1 MKNYLIIG
9 QGIAGSALAY
19 HLMKAGAR
27 VVIVDHHHHESSSV
41 ISTGILNP
49 LSGKRFAL
57 TPEYEEHYTAALA
70 FYADMEKLFSDK
82 FFEAMPVIRLLRSKS
97 EQGKLHRKM
106 EEGNI
111 ADYVFKEYGPG
122 HFAPVLPDD
131 EGSVEIRRGGV
142 CYTTRLMGV
151 LKEYFIRKGCLVNER
166 FYYDEI
172 GFGAD
177 GVIYRDEEF
186 DKVIFC
192 EGYKAQFNPWFQH
205 LTFNSLKGEV
215 LRVRLGRREVPRQ
228 VIVRSNWLAPCAS
241 GVWAAGGSYISDELD
256 GLPTAAGH
264 EQIMEGLRS
273 TVNAEIEVVSH
284 HAAVRPFL
292 NHQQPIA
299 ELHPRFPQM
308 AVFNGLGTKGFL
320 VAPRLAALF
329 AQILLGGQVGAPDR
343 QYA

>member
-9 QGIAGSALAY
+9 QGIAGSTLAY
-19 HLMKAGAR
+19 QLMKAGAR

-41 ISTGILNP
+41 VSTGILNP
-49 LSGKRFAL
+49 LSGKRFSL
-57 TPEYEEHYTAALA
+57 TPEYEKYYTAAMD
-70 FYADMEKLFSDK
+70 FYGDMEKLFSDK
-82 FFEAMPVIRLLRSKS
+82 FFEPMPVIRLLRSKS
-97 EQGKLHRKM
+97 EQNKLHRKM
-106 EEGNI
+106 EEGGI
-111 ADYVFKEYGPG
+111 ADYVFKEYDPG
-122 HFAPVLPDD
+122 HFHPLMPD
-131 EGSVEIRRGGV
+131 ETGSVEIRRGGV
-142 CYTTRLMGV
+142 CHTTRLMGV
-151 LKEYFIRKGCLVNER
+151 LKEYFTRKGCLVNER
-166 FYYDEI
+166 FYYDDI

-205 LTFNSLKGEV
+205 LNFNSMKGEV
-215 LRVRLGRREVPRQ
+215 LRVRLSGREVPRH
-228 VIVRSNWLAPCAS
+228 VILRSTWLAPS
-241 GVWAAGGSYISDELD
+241 TDGLWAAGGSHNCDELD

-264 EQIMEGLRS
+264 DQIMEGLRS
-273 TVNAEIEVVSH
+273 TLNAGAEVVSH

-320 VAPRLAALF
+320 VAPRLAAWL
-329 AQILLGGQVGAPDR
+329 AHGLMGGEVAASDR